1 MTLLYYDSVFLKH
14 DTGNLPE
21 RPSRI
26 LPAVRSANQIALHA
40 HCLRRSWSQVTD
52 EQLER
57 VHARSYIDHLLAFS
71 DAGGGFIAEDAFVT
85 SDSCEVARMATG
97 AVCDAV
103 TRVVQGSSD
112 QAFCLVRPPGH
123 HATPDKAAGFCL
135 FNHVAVAARVAIDE
149 LGLERVMI
157 VDWDAH
163 HGDGTQEIF
172 WEDGRVG
179 FLSIHRASF
188 YDGTGTADETGAGA
202 GLGTNVNI
210 PIELGTSR
218 EEYLSRFQAG
228 VEQLAAKIQ
237 PQLIL
242 ISAGFD
248 SHKDDPIGS
257 LGLESED
264 FARLT
269 QIVLDIATVHA
280 DGRVVSAL
288 EGGYNPSALAQSVE
302 QHLLELVSA

>member
-1 MTLLYYDSVFLKH
+1 
-14 DTGNLPE
+14 
-21 RPSRI
+21 
-26 LPAVRSANQIALHA
+26 
-40 HCLRRSWSQVTD
+40 
-52 EQLER
+52 
-57 VHARSYIDHLLAFS
+57 
-71 DAGGGFIAEDAFVT
+71 
-85 SDSCEVARMATG
+85 
-97 AVCDAV
+97 
-103 TRVVQGSSD
+103 
-112 QAFCLVRPPGH
+112 
-123 HATPDKAAGFCL
+123 
-135 FNHVAVAARVAIDE
+135 
-149 LGLERVMI
+149 MI